1 VGLFVMIVL
10 SRRLVPL
17 VVAGLVLSGCYSA
30 PVFVEPTAQAIM
42 VQPEVNVLVLQGGS
56 AGRLASSERNRLV
69 DFLRVAGNGK
79 IDALHLK
86 VIGLSPYL
94 RRSVA
99 ASATSVGV
107 QPWNIV
113 EVAEP
118 ADDRG
123 RYAVRVLADHAAA
136 LPPVCPSLSIV
147 GPSGNDNDF
156 DQTLGCSNRANLA
169 LMVNDGHDLLGN
181 PAVAASD
188 GERAA
193 VPVERYRGFNTQG
206 TAGRAPPPVGG
217 PALTRSVLGGA
228 PQ

>member
-1 VGLFVMIVL
+1 MGLFIMIVL
-10 SRRLVPL
+10 SRRFVPL
-17 VVAGLVLSGCYSA
+17 VIAGFVLSGCYSA
-30 PVFVEPTAQAIM
+30 PIFVEPTAQAIM

-56 AGRLASSERNRLV
+56 AGRLASSERSRLV
-69 DFLRVAGNGK
+69 DFLRVAGHGR

-86 VIGLSPYL
+86 VIGSSPYL

-107 QPWNIV
+107 QPWNIA

-123 RYAVRVLADHAAA
+123 RFAVRVLADYAAA

-169 LMVNDGHDLLGN
+169 LMVNDGHDLFGN

-193 VPVERYRGFNTQG
+193 VPIERYRGFNIQG